1 MFYKFSKKFRL
12 EFIYFKDTMVG
23 VLSMIITSGTASE
36 VLGIK
41 VAREMKLL
49 KSKMEIKRFP
59 DGEKYVRVLDSV
71 EGEEV
76 AVIQSFY
83 RTPDE
88 FLFEYF
94 LIVDALRGSNAKRIV
109 AVFPYFAYARQDER
123 FKPGEALSLESV
135 IKLIESVGTDEVYT
149 IDMHLHRVSDI
160 GKAFNVPAYNLTAIP
175 EIAKY
180 IKKNIELK
188 DPVVLGPD
196 EESEQWAKVA
206 AKQLDSRYDILEKK
220 RLSAEQIEIKPR
232 SLDVKG
238 KDVVL
243 IDDMIST
250 GGTLAEAIKII
261 RKEGARSVVAAC
273 SHAVLVENAYT
284 RIFEAGADY
293 LVSTDTVPSPVSYV
307 SVAGLIADAL
317 TKRLAQRKRD

>member
-1 MFYKFSKKFRL
+1 M
-12 EFIYFKDTMVG
+12 
-23 VLSMIITSGTASE
+23 SGTASE

-41 VAREMKLL
+41 VAREMQKT
-49 KSKMEIKRFP
+49 KSKIEIKRFP
-59 DGEKYVRVLDSV
+59 DGEKYVRVLDPV
-71 EGEEV
+71 AGEEV

-94 LIVDALRGSNAKRIV
+94 LIVDALKGSDAKRII

-135 IKLIESVGTDEVYT
+135 IKLIESVGTNEVYT
-149 IDMHLHRVSDI
+149 IDMHLHRVADI
-160 GKAFNVPAYNLTAIP
+160 GKAFGIPAYNLSAVP
-175 EIAKY
+175 EIARY
-180 IKKNIELK
+180 IKRNFELK
-188 DPVVLGPD
+188 EPAVLGPD
-196 EESEQWAKVA
+196 EESEQWARVA
-206 AKQLDSRYDILEKK
+206 AKELGANYDILEKK
-220 RLSAEQIEIKPR
+220 RLSAEKIEIKPR
-232 SLDVKG
+232 SLEVKG

-261 RKEGARSVVAAC
+261 RKEGARRVIAAC

-317 TKRLAQRKRD
+317 RNRLAKRKGG

>member
-1 MFYKFSKKFRL
+1 
-12 EFIYFKDTMVG
+12 
-23 VLSMIITSGTASE
+23 MIITSGTASE

-41 VAREMKLL
+41 VAREMKKT
-49 KSKMEIKRFP
+49 KSKIEIKRFP
-59 DGEKYVRVLDSV
+59 DGEKYVRVLDPV
-71 EGEEV
+71 EGEDV
-76 AVIQSFY
+76 AVIQSCY

-94 LIVDALRGSNAKRIV
+94 LIVDALKGSHAKKII

-135 IKLIESVGTDEVYT
+135 IKLVESIGTDEVYT
-149 IDMHLHRVSDI
+149 IDMHLHRVSEI
-160 GKAFNVPAYNLTAIP
+160 NKAFNIPAYNLTAIP
-175 EIAKY
+175 EIARY
-180 IKKNIELK
+180 VKKNIELNN
-188 DPVVLGPD
+188 PVVLGPD

-206 AKQLDSRYDILEKK
+206 ARELDAKYDILEKR
-220 RLSAEQIEIKPR
+220 RLSADQIAIKPR

-250 GGTLAEAIKII
+250 GGTLAEAISII
-261 RKEGARSVVAAC
+261 KKEGASTIIAAC

-293 LVSTDTVPSPVSYV
+293 LISTDTIPSPVSYV

-317 TKRLAQRKRD
+317 TKRLARSR